1 MKCEVL
7 SYEESLSHGATHKI
21 TVAYTD
27 LLTAALT
34 NTKAIYPFTG
44 TAPIGTRVASARARV
59 KTAFV
64 GCATLTLQVGD
75 GSDPNRNLDA
85 SDMKA
90 AAGTWYF
97 FSPSTTSP
105 SGFNAADTVDALFT
119 ATTNNLDALTAGE
132 VEIYL
137 FMSLDTRLAA

>member
-1 MKCEVL
+1 MKAYVL
-7 SYEESLSHGATHKI
+7 SNEESHAHGASHKVVI
-21 TVAYTD
+21 TWSD

-44 TAPIGTRVASARARV
+44 TAPIGTRVAAVRARL

-64 GCATLTLQVGD
+64 GCATLTCAVGD
-75 GSDPNRNLDA
+75 GGSTARNLA
-85 SDMKA
+85 AADMKA

-97 FSPSTTSP
+97 SSPSTTTP

-119 ATTNNLDALTAGE
+119 ATTNNLDQLTAGE

-137 FMSLDTRLAA
+137 TINQDNRLAA